1 MFQNVTLSFFLKT
14 LFLLKYFVVL
24 FSMKFYNIKTLYV
37 SPDTEQRN
45 VELLTEVDDVVCNF
59 RRISH
64 VLKDMHQESLFS
76 LHFSPI
82 LEKIVLDLFTSC
94 SMRTPRVPH
103 SCLKFQEVLEKAL
116 FLFSKMISRKLS
128 CLTFHLLL
136 MT

>member
-1 MFQNVTLSFFLKT
+1 MRCNVALKFILFNNYVSKRNIILFLKT

-64 VLKDMHQESLFS
+64 VLKDMH
-76 LHFSPI
+76 
-82 LEKIVLDLFTSC
+82 
-94 SMRTPRVPH
+94 
-103 SCLKFQEVLEKAL
+103 
-116 FLFSKMISRKLS
+116 
-128 CLTFHLLL
+128 
-136 MT
+136 